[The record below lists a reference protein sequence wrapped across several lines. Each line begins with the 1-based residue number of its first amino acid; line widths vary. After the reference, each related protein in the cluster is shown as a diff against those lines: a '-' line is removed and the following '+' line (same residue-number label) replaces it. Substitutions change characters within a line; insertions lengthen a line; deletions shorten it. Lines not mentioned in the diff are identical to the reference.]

1 MTINKKKSIESDNE
15 SVHTIKLNEDDEY
28 INHNLEIRN
37 KCNYLTKTITSGQI
51 REIEIYPIY
60 KKGEIPDGWKPPK
73 SKEHQRNLNDKNA
86 RKNLI
91 RLINTNFNTG
101 DYLITFGY
109 SEVNLPKD
117 HEEAKKN
124 MQNFIRRLNYQLKKR
139 NLEKAK
145 YIYITEHSVSDKI
158 RCHHHLIISTE
169 LTIDKVEDLWKLGRR
184 NNMKKLSADEMGL
197 TGIATYLTKDPK
209 GKKRWCSSNNLKKP
223 KVTKSISK
231 FSKKRI
237 HTMTRFQ
244 HIIKQDMEKANQGY
258 IYVDHKIYI
267 NKFNGRP
274 YIYAIMR
281 KFE

>member
-1 MTINKKKSIESDNE
+1 MTVKKRKYIESDYERLHNL
-15 SVHTIKLNEDDEY
+15 KLNKDDEY
-28 INHNLEIRN
+28 INHNLEVRN
-37 KCNYLTKTITSGQI
+37 RCNYVTKTVTSGPV
-51 REIEIYPIY
+51 REIEIYPVY
-60 KKGEIPDGWKPPK
+60 KKNEIPDEWKPQK
-73 SKEHQRNLNDKNA
+73 TKEHQRNLNDKNA

-101 DYLITFGY
+101 DYLITLNY
-109 SEVNLPKD
+109 SEENLPSD

-139 NLEKAK
+139 NLEIAK
-145 YIYITEHSVSDKI
+145 YIYITEHSVSNKI

-169 LTIDKVEDLWKLGRR
+169 LTIDKVEELWKLGRR
-184 NNMKKLSADEMGL
+184 NNMKKLSCDDMGL
-197 TGIATYLTKDPK
+197 TGIATYLTKDPS

-223 KVTKSISK
+223 KVTKSSNK

-244 HIIKQDMEKANQGY
+244 HIIKQDMEKINQGY

-274 YIYAIMR
+274 YIYATMR